1 MNTKLLNERLDEVK
15 IRLNLLGVDY
25 EMVVKPFL
33 EKGILKYSEY
43 QNQVFNAILY
53 DVENDKELQ
62 KKIEDFEK
70 KNNAIVYHVQLTHFV
85 FGDCYSFFYVSD
97 YMEEWEDD
105 RQKLKENCAMVYV
118 WNRTDDFCSEFG
130 WIGFKP
136 SLGGV
141 VRTA

>member
-15 IRLNLLGVDY
+15 IRLNLLGLDD

-33 EKGILKYSEY
+33 ENGILKYSEY
-43 QNQVFNAILY
+43 QNEMFNAILF
-53 DVENDKELQ
+53 DVDNDKELK
-62 KKIEDFEK
+62 KKIEEFEK
-70 KNNAIVYHVQLTHFV
+70 ENNAIVYHVQLTHFV

-105 RQKLKENCAMVYV
+105 RQKLKENCSMVYV